1 MDKTII
7 TISYC
12 LLYSILNVSGAAI
25 IKLKLKGFV
34 LKGFKEWISFLWN
47 MQVLIAFVLI
57 FISALVMFKALSS
70 ASFSFT
76 IPTATGINF
85 ALTIIVGY
93 FIFKDQLNYLSFI
106 GFGLIL
112 SGIIVL
118 SLTNYHNGQ

>member
-1 MDKTII
+1 
-7 TISYC
+7 
-12 LLYSILNVSGAAI
+12 
-25 IKLKLKGFV
+25 
-34 LKGFKEWISFLWN
+34 
-47 MQVLIAFVLI
+47 
-57 FISALVMFKALSS
+57 LSS